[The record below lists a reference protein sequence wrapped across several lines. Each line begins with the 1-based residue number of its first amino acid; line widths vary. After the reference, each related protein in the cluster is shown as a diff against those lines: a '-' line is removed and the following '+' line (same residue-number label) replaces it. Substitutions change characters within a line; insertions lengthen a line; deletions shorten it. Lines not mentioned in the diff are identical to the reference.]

1 MRTSEMKVEGP
12 SFARAPFI
20 NVKGEIGEW
29 EIAQIRDEG
38 HHKELS
44 RDLGISAELA
54 WLLLRRSG
62 GSVNG
67 AKDLWTGRYDFPC
80 VRDLPGIGKGIDRI
94 SSAIDAN
101 EGILIY
107 SDFDA
112 DGVTSAVILK
122 EALGLAGACH
132 TSVYL
137 PSRFEDG
144 YGFHAHLMTEFSE
157 AEIGLIITADCGIV
171 ASDTCTEA
179 KRLGIDVIITDHH
192 KLGDVLPD
200 ALSIIN
206 PWLPSWKGFELDDL
220 SGAGVAYLLAWGL
233 LERRHLL
240 NEIEPDW
247 AMDLLTI
254 SIAGDGQPVTGLNR
268 AWVKRG
274 LKSIERSDRQG
285 ILSLLL
291 VSGLAKLKTDRGL
304 DFVPRTPEQGLR
316 EYLSQILDEGTLNV
330 LDLKPYLVAKDID
343 YERDIMFGL
352 VPRINAAGR
361 MGHPVHA
368 FDLLC
373 SNDVHTCLALALELE
388 ELNEERRKKESI
400 VVQECLGEIET
411 HGAFSQIC
419 GDDVDLPSDETNA
432 CGFMNAHRG
441 YLRYSVSAYKPSWH
455 EGIIGIAASRVRDAY
470 RRPCALIGG
479 DGPVFK
485 GSVRGVEGFNV
496 YESLSL
502 CKDLLVSFGGHEG
515 AAGFSIEGENIS
527 EFVESFERA
536 CESGFC
542 GVSMEHSMELDCLLS
557 AEKVVG
563 DFLHSCLSLEPFGR
577 GNPVPLFGVEDCKIE
592 GARLLGKNMSHLEL
606 LVDAGD
612 TLRFIWFGAGERAV
626 DVCFP
631 GKCDVAFTPAKNM
644 YNGQETVSL
653 QVRDVRPARSLFGST
668 YGGICKHISGCCPC
682 VIYTWSK
689 DAASSIYVAL
699 RRMGMDAKLHVRGQC
714 RSLAHDAAYALKQ
727 GTGLVISTYPWD
739 LLGEDDDLELDFVVA
754 HLPVSQSSREK
765 LECVGRLPRV
775 HMINTDEYLE
785 DSGRWLQ
792 CRFPGKEDMERLWSA
807 FLRISEGGSIPVWK
821 MNPLDLDNLEDLG
834 ELAYDQ
840 RLLLV
845 RSCISIMMELGM
857 LSYACVDK
865 VPIAVI
871 HRPKGKVSL
880 SGSDIY
886 SYGLKI
892 RETGTD
898 NLARV

>member
-1 MRTSEMKVEGP
+1 MKVEGT

-29 EIAQIRDEG
+29 EIAQISDDG
-38 HHKELS
+38 PHKELS
-44 RDLGISAELA
+44 KDLGISAELA

-62 GSVNG
+62 GSVRG

-80 VRDLPGIGKGIDRI
+80 VSELPGIGKGIDRI

-122 EALGLAGACH
+122 EALELAGACH
-132 TSVYL
+132 ISVYL

-144 YGFHAHLMTEFSE
+144 YGFHAHLMTEFAE
-157 AEIGLIITADCGIV
+157 AGIGLIITADCGIV
-171 ASDTCTEA
+171 ASETCTEA

-200 ALSIIN
+200 AFNIIN

-233 LERRHLL
+233 LEKRNLV
-240 NEIEPDW
+240 NEIETDW

-274 LKSIERSDRQG
+274 LKSIEGSNRQG

-291 VSGLAKLKTDRGL
+291 VSGLAKLRTDRGL
-304 DFVPRTPEQGLR
+304 DFVPRTVEQGLR
-316 EYLSQILDEGTLNV
+316 EYLSQILDEGALNV
-330 LDLKPYLVAKDID
+330 RDLKPFLVLKDID

-368 FDLLC
+368 FNLLC
-373 SNDVHTCLALALELE
+373 SSNVHTCLGLALELE

-411 HGAFSQIC
+411 HGAFSQVC
-419 GDDVDLPSDETNA
+419 GDDYDLPLDETNA
-432 CGFMNAHRG
+432 CGNMDVQRG
-441 YLRYSVSAYKPSWH
+441 YLRYSVTAHKQSWH

-470 RRPCALIGG
+470 RRPCALVGG

-515 AAGFSIEGENIS
+515 AAGFSIDGENIS
-527 EFVESFERA
+527 KFVESFERA

-542 GVSMEHSMELDCLLS
+542 GVSMEQSMELDGMLPV
-557 AEKVVG
+557 EKIVG
-563 DFLHSCLSLEPFGR
+563 DFLHSCLRLEPFGR

-606 LVDAGD
+606 LVDAGHV
-612 TLRFIWFGAGERAV
+612 LRFIWFGAGERAV

-631 GKCDVAFTPAKNM
+631 GKLDVAFTPAKNT
-644 YNGQETVSL
+644 YNGQQTVSL
-653 QVRDVRPARSLFGST
+653 QVRDVRPARSLFGSS
-668 YGGICKHISGCCPC
+668 YEGICKYISGSRPC

-699 RRMGMDAKLHVRGQC
+699 RRAGIDAKLHVRGQR
-714 RSLAHDAAYALKQ
+714 RSLAHDAAHALKQ
-727 GTGLVISTYPWD
+727 KTGLVISTYPWD
-739 LLGEDDDLELDFVVA
+739 LLSEGDNLELDVVVA
-754 HLPVSQSSREK
+754 HLPISQSSREK
-765 LECVGRLPRV
+765 LESLGRLPRV
-775 HMINTDEYLE
+775 HVISADEYFE
-785 DSGRWLQ
+785 DSSRWLQ
-792 CRFPGKEDMERLWSA
+792 CRFPGKEDMERVWSA
-807 FLRISEGGSIPVWK
+807 FLQMSEGGSMPVWK
-821 MNPLDLDNLEDLG
+821 MNLLDLDNFEDSG
-834 ELAYDQ
+834 KLAYDQ

-845 RSCISIMMELGM
+845 RSCISIMMELEM

-865 VPIAVI
+865 VPTAVI

-880 SGSDIY
+880 SGSDTY
-886 SYGLKI
+886 SSGLKI

-898 NLARV
+898 NLARI

>member
-1 MRTSEMKVEGP
+1 MKVEGT
-12 SFARAPFI
+12 SFARAPSI

-29 EIAQIRDEG
+29 EIAQICADG
-38 HHKELS
+38 PHKELS
-44 RDLGISAELA
+44 KDLGISAELA

-62 GSVNG
+62 GSVSG

-80 VRDLPGIGKGIDRI
+80 VRGLPGIGKGIDRI
-94 SSAIDAN
+94 ISAIDTN

-122 EALGLAGACH
+122 EALELAGACH
-132 TSVYL
+132 ISVYL

-144 YGFHAHLMTEFSE
+144 YGFHAHLMTEFAE
-157 AEIGLIITADCGIV
+157 AGIGLIITADCGIV
-171 ASDTCTEA
+171 ASDACTEA
-179 KRLGIDVIITDHH
+179 KGLGIDVVITDHH
-192 KLGDVLPD
+192 KLGDVIPD
-200 ALSIIN
+200 AFSIVN

-233 LERRHLL
+233 LEKRNLV
-240 NEIEPDW
+240 NEIETDW

-274 LKSIERSDRQG
+274 LKSIETSNRQG

-291 VSGLAKLKTDRGL
+291 ISGLAKLRTDREL
-304 DFVPRTPEQGLR
+304 DFVPRTVEQGLR
-316 EYLSQILDEGTLNV
+316 EYVSQILDEGALNV
-330 LDLKPYLVAKDID
+330 RDLKPFLVSKDID
-343 YERDIMFGL
+343 YERDVMFGL

-368 FDLLC
+368 FNLLC
-373 SNDVHTCLALALELE
+373 SSDVHTCLGLALELE

-411 HGAFSQIC
+411 HGAFSQVC
-419 GDDVDLPSDETNA
+419 GDDYDLPLDETNA
-432 CGFMNAHRG
+432 CGNMDVQRG
-441 YLRYSVSAYKPSWH
+441 YLRYSVTAHKPSWH

-470 RRPCALIGG
+470 RRPCALVGG

-496 YESLSL
+496 YESLSS

-515 AAGFSIEGENIS
+515 AAGFSIEGVNIS
-527 EFVESFERA
+527 KFVESFERA

-542 GVSMEHSMELDCLLS
+542 GVSMEQSMELDGMLPV
-557 AEKVVG
+557 EKLMG
-563 DFLHSCLSLEPFGR
+563 DFLHSCLRLEPFGR

-606 LVDAGD
+606 LVDAGHV
-612 TLRFIWFGAGERAV
+612 LRFIWFGAGERAV

-631 GKCDVAFTPAKNM
+631 GKLDVAFTPAKNT
-644 YNGQETVSL
+644 YNGQQTVSL
-653 QVRDVRPARSLFGST
+653 QVRDVRPARSLFGSN
-668 YGGICKHISGCCPC
+668 YGGICKHISGSCPC

-699 RRMGMDAKLHVRGQC
+699 RRAGIDAKLHLKGQR
-714 RSLAHDAAYALKQ
+714 RSLAHDAAHALKQ
-727 GTGLVISTYPWD
+727 RTGLVISTYPWD
-739 LLGEDDDLELDFVVA
+739 LLSEGDNLELDVVVA
-754 HLPVSQSSREK
+754 HLPISWPSREK
-765 LECVGRLPRV
+765 LESLGRLPRV
-775 HMINTDEYLE
+775 HVINADEYYFE
-785 DSGRWLQ
+785 DSSRWLQ
-792 CRFPGKEDMERLWSA
+792 CRFPGKEDMERVWSA
-807 FLRISEGGSIPVWK
+807 FLRMSEGGSIPVWK
-821 MNPLDLDNLEDLG
+821 MNLLDLDNFEVF
-834 ELAYDQ
+834 EKLAYDQ

-845 RSCISIMMELGM
+845 RSCISIMMELRM

-865 VPIAVI
+865 VPTAVI
-871 HRPKGKVSL
+871 QRPKGKVSL
-880 SGSDIY
+880 SESDTY
-886 SYGLKI
+886 SHGLKI

-898 NLARV
+898 NLARL